1 MGSKKLMRLLVIH
14 CVMPL
19 FAGAIIYV
27 LFRPV
32 NPLSAVLPRI
42 KRIPISN
49 AWLQFLVDVFPDFCW
64 SYSLAFALYLYGFYY
79 KLHFRC
85 TVLAVFFLL
94 VFSEWVQRY
103 FPRHFTFDIYDL
115 FAAVFAFILSTL
127 QMNKIAYEKRVW

>member
-1 MGSKKLMRLLVIH
+1 MSVKKYMRLLVVH

-19 FAGAIIYV
+19 FTGAMVYA

-32 NPLSAVLPRI
+32 NPLSVVVHSTKP
-42 KRIPISN
+42 IPMGN
-49 AWLQFLVDVFPDFCW
+49 AWLQFFVDVFPDFCW

-79 KLHFRC
+79 KFHFRY

-115 FAAVFAFILSTL
+115 FAAVLAFILSTL
-127 QMNKIAYEKRVW
+127 QMRKIAYEKRVW